1 MHRKFFVLTGIL
13 ALVLFS
19 SGMAAGQAGQ
29 GERIAVNDEAPHLGE
44 NLEVTLVVDT
54 TGASESFTIVTAAEG
69 FLVETQVGKG
79 EERIKLQFDG
89 RIVFKERQLII
100 GERRLESVK
109 PILVRYRIKMQGV
122 ENQKEGGYTFGLE
135 GSAFLWENREI
146 VIARTAGMTLK
157 LKIGRMVT
165 E

>member
-1 MHRKFFVLTGIL
+1 
-13 ALVLFS
+13 
-19 SGMAAGQAGQ
+19 
-29 GERIAVNDEAPHLGE
+29 
-44 NLEVTLVVDT
+44 
-54 TGASESFTIVTAAEG
+54 
-69 FLVETQVGKG
+69 
-79 EERIKLQFDG
+79 
-89 RIVFKERQLII
+89 LII

-157 LKIGRMVT
+157 LKIGRVVT